1 MKFSRLGILKH
12 LKRSLRVATLTRMAA
27 TVKNPHWQKCW
38 QCPESWAQWL
48 VEQGADLTAT
58 DEYGA
63 TPLHNWAH
71 CWTQNVDV
79 LLKLGAD
86 VNAVSRHRGTALHSA
101 AKSHKP
107 ENVRKLIQWGAQIDV
122 LNAER
127 HTPLEAALC
136 VCRTINIEEMV
147 QLAEIL
153 LDAGAERTPRM
164 REFVTRIGE
173 KFEFLRADYNPESVD
188 KVSAALDRL
197 YQIFDVEPV
206 PHRYVHDGVSPIVI
220 NAQEENI
227 FAALWQQLVP
237 GIGAANSLQ
246 GEVIRIA
253 GKIIYEL
260 DGNGG
265 INWDA
270 DYKKM
275 ADAFLEYVSQGN
287 ALPEQLLEE
296 TRLLIALLKKKKGEP
311 HRLVELSVIWVT
323 ANLQPI
329 RLDNV
334 KYKR

>member
-1 MKFSRLGILKH
+1 M
-12 LKRSLRVATLTRMAA
+12 
-27 TVKNPHWQKCW
+27 
-38 QCPESWAQWL
+38 
-48 VEQGADLTAT
+48 
-58 DEYGA
+58 
-63 TPLHNWAH
+63 
-71 CWTQNVDV
+71 
-79 LLKLGAD
+79 
-86 VNAVSRHRGTALHSA
+86 
-101 AKSHKP
+101 
-107 ENVRKLIQWGAQIDV
+107 GAQIDV

-206 PHRYVHDGVSPIVI
+206 PRRYVHDGVSPIVI

-275 ADAFLEYVSQGN
+275 ADAFLNMSARKCAPGTVVGRNSLAYCTTQEKERRAAPFG
-287 ALPEQLLEE
+287 
-296 TRLLIALLKKKKGEP
+296 
-311 HRLVELSVIWVT
+311 
-323 ANLQPI
+323 
-329 RLDNV
+329 
-334 KYKR
+334 

>member
-1 MKFSRLGILKH
+1 M
-12 LKRSLRVATLTRMAA
+12 
-27 TVKNPHWQKCW
+27 
-38 QCPESWAQWL
+38 
-48 VEQGADLTAT
+48 
-58 DEYGA
+58 
-63 TPLHNWAH
+63 
-71 CWTQNVDV
+71 
-79 LLKLGAD
+79 
-86 VNAVSRHRGTALHSA
+86 
-101 AKSHKP
+101 
-107 ENVRKLIQWGAQIDV
+107 GAQIDV

-270 DYKKM
+270 DYKKWQM
-275 ADAFLEYVSQGN
+275 PFWNMSAGEMRSRNSCWKKLAC
-287 ALPEQLLEE
+287 LLHYL
-296 TRLLIALLKKKKGEP
+296 RKRKGS
-311 HRLVELSVIWVT
+311 RTVWLS
-323 ANLQPI
+323 
-329 RLDNV
+329 
-334 KYKR
+334 